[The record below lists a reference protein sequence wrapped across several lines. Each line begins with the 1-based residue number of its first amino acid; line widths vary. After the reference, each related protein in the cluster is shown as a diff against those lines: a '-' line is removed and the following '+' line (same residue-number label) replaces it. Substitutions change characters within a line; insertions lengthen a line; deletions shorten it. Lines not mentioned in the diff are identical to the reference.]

1 MKYVFGPVPS
11 RRLGYSLG
19 IDVVPY
25 KTCTLDCVYCQL
37 GPTTI
42 KTLERRQWTPEDCVV
57 EQVRD
62 TVSKHTC
69 IDYLTFSGSGEPTL
83 HNGLGRIIQR
93 IKKTCPFKVAVITN
107 GTLLYEPNVRENL
120 MNADLVIPSVDA
132 VSTKVFQK
140 INRPHPELRIE
151 MILQGVQTFSR
162 EYQGSL
168 WIEVMIARG
177 FNDTAEELECIAKK
191 LEQMRVDKIQ
201 INTVTRP
208 PSESRIEPAEK
219 EALELARDILGDRAE
234 IIGDFVGEKALF
246 EEADVRERILSII
259 GRHPDSARH
268 ISAILGIPQTVI
280 EDALRQLVAE
290 GRVTPIDYH
299 GERFYR
305 QEAH

>member
-19 IDVVPY
+19 IDVVPP

-37 GPTTI
+37 GPTTT
-42 KTLERRQWTPEDCVV
+42 KTLERRQWVPEDGIV
-57 EQVRD
+57 EEVRD
-62 TVSKHTC
+62 AVSKHTC

-83 HNGLGRIIQR
+83 HSGLGRIIR
-93 IKKTCPFKVAVITN
+93 NIKKTCPLQIAVITN
-107 GTLLYEPNVRENL
+107 GTLLYEPEVRENL
-120 MNADLVIPSVDA
+120 MDADLVIPSVDA
-132 VSTKVFQK
+132 VSTKVFQR
-140 INRPHPELRIE
+140 INRPHADLRME
-151 MILQGVQTFSR
+151 MILEGLKIFSR
-162 EYQGSL
+162 EYRGAL
-168 WIEVMIARG
+168 WVEVMIARG

-208 PSESRIEPAEK
+208 PSESRIEPAEH

-234 IIGDFVGEKALF
+234 IIGDFVREEVLF
-246 EEADVRERILSII
+246 EEADVRERILGII

-268 ISAILGIPQTVI
+268 ISAALGITLAVV
-280 EDALRQLVAE
+280 EDALRKLADD
-290 GRVTPIDYH
+290 GRITPIDHH

-305 QEAH
+305 LKVH